1 MFVRSKLFVPG
12 SRPELFEKAVNS
24 AADAVS
30 FDLEDAVAPDRKD
43 EARASVVSFLRGRNS
58 ASRKIAIVRVNA
70 ISTAW
75 FAEDIEAVAGAAP
88 DVINLPKV
96 ESAADVRMAVEAITR
111 AEEACGH
118 SNKMRVLANIETPK
132 GLRLAAEIAA
142 ADPRVIGLQLGLAD
156 LFLPLGIDRRDVT
169 ALQFVRI
176 AVRLAA
182 GEARIPAYDAAL
194 LDIRNLEACREEAES
209 ARRLGFAGK
218 SCLHPSQIAI
228 VNEAFAPRADEVEYA
243 VKVSAAARDAAE
255 RGVQAFMLDGQL
267 IDAPVIA
274 HARAV
279 AEAAGRY
286 ETARPGRVRGFDAN

>member
-1 MFVRSKLFVPG
+1 MFIRSKLFVPG

-43 EARASVVSFLRGRNS
+43 EARASVVSFLRGQS
-58 ASRKIAIVRVNA
+58 GTSGKIAIVRVNA
-70 ISTAW
+70 VSTAW
-75 FAEDIEAVAGAAP
+75 FAADVDALVGAAP

-96 ESAADVRMAVEAITR
+96 ESAADVRVAVEAITR
-111 AEEACGH
+111 AEKVCGH
-118 SNKMRVLANIETPK
+118 GHNIGVLANIETPK

-156 LFLPLGIDRRDVT
+156 LFLPLGIDRRD
-169 ALQFVRI
+169 AAARQFVRV

-182 GEARIPAYDAAL
+182 GEAHIPAYDAAL

-218 SCLHPSQIAI
+218 SCLHPMQIAI
-228 VNEAFAPRADEVEYA
+228 VNEVFAPRVDEVEYA
-243 VKVSAAARDAAE
+243 ERVLAAARYAAE
-255 RGVQAFMLDGQL
+255 RGVQAFMVDGQL
-267 IDAPVIA
+267 IDAPVIDQ
-274 HARAV
+274 ARAV

-286 ETARPGRVRGFDAN
+286 ETARSGRPRGFDVA

>member
-1 MFVRSKLFVPG
+1 MFIRSKLFVPG

-43 EARASVVSFLRGRNS
+43 EARASVVSFLRGQS
-58 ASRKIAIVRVNA
+58 GTSGKIAIVRVNA
-70 ISTAW
+70 VSTAW
-75 FAEDIEAVAGAAP
+75 FAGDVDALVGAPP

-96 ESAADVRMAVEAITR
+96 ESAADVRVAVEAITR
-111 AEEACGH
+111 AEKVCGH
-118 SNKMRVLANIETPK
+118 GHNIGVLANIETPK

-156 LFLPLGIDRRDVT
+156 LFLPLGIDRRD
-169 ALQFVRI
+169 AAARQFVRV

-182 GEARIPAYDAAL
+182 GEAHIPAYDAAL

-218 SCLHPSQIAI
+218 SCLHPTQIAI
-228 VNEAFAPRADEVEYA
+228 VNEVFAPRVDEVEYA
-243 VKVSAAARDAAE
+243 ERVLAAARDAAE
-255 RGVQAFMLDGQL
+255 RGVQAFMVDGQL
-267 IDAPVIA
+267 IDAPVIDQ
-274 HARAV
+274 ARAV
-279 AEAAGRY
+279 TEAAGRY
-286 ETARPGRVRGFDAN
+286 ETARSGRPRGLDVT

>member
-1 MFVRSKLFVPG
+1 MLVRSKLFVPG

-24 AADAVS
+24 AADAIS

-43 EARASVVSFLRGRNS
+43 EARASVVSFLRERSGNS
-58 ASRKIAIVRVNA
+58 GKIAIVRVNA
-70 ISTAW
+70 ISTSW
-75 FAEDIEAVAGAAP
+75 FATDVDAVVRAAP

-96 ESAADVRMAVEAITR
+96 ESAADVRVAVDAIAR
-111 AEEACGH
+111 AENAYGH
-118 SNKMRVLANIETPK
+118 GHKIAVLANIETPK

-156 LFLPLGIDRRDVT
+156 LFLPLRIDRRDT
-169 ALQFVRI
+169 MALQFVRV

-182 GEARIPAYDAAL
+182 GEAHIPAYDAAV

-218 SCLHPSQIAI
+218 SCLHPTQIAI
-228 VNEAFAPRADEVEYA
+228 VNEVFAPRVDEVEYA
-243 VKVSAAARDAAE
+243 ERVLAAARDAAE
-255 RGVQAFMLDGQL
+255 RGVQAFMVDGQL
-267 IDAPVIA
+267 IDAPVID

-279 AEAAGRY
+279 AEAAGCY
-286 ETARPGRVRGFDAN
+286 ETARPGEVRNLDAN